1 MKKNIKKIIF
11 IVVSVIVLIL
21 ICIFSLSYTI
31 NKNNKYQDD
40 LEKQIKEN
48 YNLKEEITY
57 LNQYGNYYIFTTKN
71 NVIVLNKEYKEI
83 LKEDI
88 EKISKNKDN
97 YELIYKTNKLM
108 YEETITKENKVT
120 YIYYDAESLK
130 KIKETTLER

>member
-1 MKKNIKKIIF
+1 MW
-11 IVVSVIVLIL
+11 
-21 ICIFSLSYTI
+21 
-31 NKNNKYQDD
+31 
-40 LEKQIKEN
+40 
-48 YNLKEEITY
+48 YNFERRSI
-57 LNQYGNYYIFTTKN
+57 YGNYYIFTTKN